1 MKINT
6 GYDVVSSS
14 NEQKFKLTLVKTAV
28 DQSDIH
34 LLIVVNSKLIPVT
47 NCDENIFFCKFIRLQ
62 I

>member
-47 NCDENIFFCKFIRLQ
+47 NCDENIFFL
-62 I
+62 